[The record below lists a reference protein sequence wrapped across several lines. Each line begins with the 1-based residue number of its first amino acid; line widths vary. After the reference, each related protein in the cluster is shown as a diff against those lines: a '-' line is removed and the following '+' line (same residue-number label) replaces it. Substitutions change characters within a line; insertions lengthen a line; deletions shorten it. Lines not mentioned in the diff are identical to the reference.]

1 MPIYV
6 LTQFRKYDF
15 TDIGEEY
22 LPYLPLPLTSSGI
35 YAQTPEPPDSRDI
48 LTKLI

>member
-22 LPYLPLPLTSSGI
+22 LPYLLPLTSFGK